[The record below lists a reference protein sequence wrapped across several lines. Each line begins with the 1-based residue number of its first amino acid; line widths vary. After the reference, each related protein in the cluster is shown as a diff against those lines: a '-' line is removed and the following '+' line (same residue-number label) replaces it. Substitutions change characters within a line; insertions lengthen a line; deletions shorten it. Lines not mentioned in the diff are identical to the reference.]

1 MLMVAG
7 ATAETGV
14 NRDSEAVPYRSA
26 IMRGLAPADMRALLN
41 RFAYARFGPGECIY
55 PEGQTDERLYI
66 VVDGKVKIGWRSAE
80 FPEKLL
86 AVLGPSEIFGAES
99 MFDCGPRT
107 GSATALTAVLV
118 AVIDRDALRDCI
130 DGNPHITEQLMR
142 VLARN
147 LQRAEDLI
155 TDLNFTDV
163 PGRIAKQLL
172 HLAQRFGVRQDRQLR
187 LDHGL
192 TQAEI
197 AQLVGAS
204 RESVNKVLSEFVQR
218 GWITVCG
225 KSLIIH
231 QTELLARRAR

>member
-7 ATAETGV
+7 ATETGASCG
-14 NRDSEAVPYRSA
+14 SEAVLARSA
-26 IMRGLAPADMRALLN
+26 IMRGLAPADKAALID
-41 RFAYARFGPGECIY
+41 RFDYARFGQGECIY
-55 PEGQTDERLYI
+55 PEGQPDHRLY
-66 VVDGKVKIGWRSAE
+66 VVIEGKVKIGWRSAE

-99 MFDCGPRT
+99 MFDCAPRT

-118 AVIDRDALRDCI
+118 AVIDRDALHDCL

-142 VLARN
+142 LLARN
-147 LQRAEDLI
+147 LRRAEDLI

-225 KSLIIH
+225 KSLVIH

>member
-7 ATAETGV
+7 APEAGV
-14 NRDSEAVPYRSA
+14 NRGNEAVLARSA
-26 IMRGLAPADMRALLN
+26 IMRGLPPADKAALID
-41 RFAYARFGPGECIY
+41 RFVYARLGQGECIY
-55 PEGQTDERLYI
+55 PEGQPDHRLY
-66 VVDGKVKIGWRSAE
+66 VVIDGKVKIGWRSAE

-118 AVIDRDALRDCI
+118 AVIDRDALHDCI

-142 VLARN
+142 LLARN
-147 LQRAEDLI
+147 LRRAEDLI

-204 RESVNKVLSEFVQR
+204 RESVNKALSEFVQR

-225 KSLIIH
+225 KSLVIH

>member
-1 MLMVAG
+1 MVTG
-7 ATAETGV
+7 ATAETDV
-14 NRDSEAVPYRSA
+14 NRGSDAVLAGSA
-26 IMRGLAPADMRALLN
+26 IMRGLAPADKTALIN
-41 RFAYARFGPGECIY
+41 RFAYVRFGAGECIY
-55 PEGQTDERLYI
+55 PEDRTEHRLY
-66 VVDGKVKIGWRSAE
+66 VVIEGKVKIGWRAAE
-80 FPEKLL
+80 SPEKLL
-86 AVLGPSEIFGAES
+86 AVLGPPEIFGTES

-107 GSATALTAVLV
+107 GSATALTAVHA
-118 AVIDRDALRDCI
+118 AVIDRDALHDCI
-130 DGNPHITEQLMR
+130 DGNPHLTEQLMR
-142 VLARN
+142 LLARS
-147 LQRAEDLI
+147 LRRAEDLV

-204 RESVNKVLSEFVQR
+204 RESVNKVFSEFVQR
-218 GWITVCG
+218 GWITICG
-225 KSLIIH
+225 KSLVIH